1 MIHGRRIHHR
11 RDSPFTDPTDP
22 SAPNCLT
29 MLERMI
35 SSPPMKKNPHA
46 VALGRLGGRVGG
58 PARARCLSTR
68 ERATI
73 AREAAMARWSTRPGN
88 LIRKDRQLKLP
99 AKLLGSAFTLHDIKK
114 YRLPRDFEAVVM
126 TILSGGTQVQK
137 NWLCQMFGREAVAQV
152 VRRWRG
158 SFLNSKSQLHEW
170 VSRSTAR
177 KWARENP
184 EMYAWSQSR

>member
-1 MIHGRRIHHR
+1 
-11 RDSPFTDPTDP
+11 
-22 SAPNCLT
+22 
-29 MLERMI
+29 
-35 SSPPMKKNPHA
+35 
-46 VALGRLGGRVGG
+46 
-58 PARARCLSTR
+58 
-68 ERATI
+68 
-73 AREAAMARWSTRPGN
+73 MARWSTVQGN
-88 LIRKDRQLKLP
+88 LIQKDRQSKLP

-126 TILSGGTQVQK
+126 TILPGGTQVQK
-137 NWLCQMFGREAVAQV
+137 NWLCRMFGREAVAQV

-177 KWARENP
+177 KWVRENP